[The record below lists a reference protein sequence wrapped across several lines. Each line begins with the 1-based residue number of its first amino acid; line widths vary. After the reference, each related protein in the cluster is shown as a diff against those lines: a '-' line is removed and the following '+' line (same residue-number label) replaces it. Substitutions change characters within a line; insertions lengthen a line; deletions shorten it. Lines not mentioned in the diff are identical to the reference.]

1 MPKARR
7 LKSGNWRA
15 QAFDHVEMVDGKKK
29 YVHRSFTARTKW
41 EAERLANAFLA
52 KKGEQS
58 CEMRFEDAIDKYC
71 EIKSHTLSPSTI
83 NGYKIVK
90 RTAYGSLLGKRI
102 DQITKEDVQN
112 CINEYAIGHSAKSC
126 KNALGLLTAV
136 ITTFIP
142 NADVTAT
149 IPIKSKVDYYTPT
162 DEDIERLLKAITSRE
177 LRKAVLLAAFGTMR
191 RSEICGLMD
200 TDIDGDAIT
209 IRRTM
214 VRSPEGGYVV
224 KDTAKNE
231 TSQRTI
237 IYPHFVIKEFE
248 GVEGYLV
255 KMKPDKITGRF
266 ISAVKKAGLPHFR
279 FHDLRA
285 YSVSI
290 AHAIGIPDVYIME
303 RGGWKTDATFKAIY
317 RRTMSDK
324 SREFANVLNDHYEK
338 LHTKLHTKPDSK
350 KRGTPKSQI

>member
-1 MPKARR
+1 MPKARK

-15 QAFDHVEMVDGKKK
+15 QAFDHVETVDGKKK
-29 YVHRSFTARTKW
+29 YVHRSFTARTKY
-41 EAERLANAFLA
+41 EAERLANEFSASRHA
-52 KKGEQS
+52 QS
-58 CEMRFEDAIDKYC
+58 SELRFGDAIDKYC
-71 EIKSHTLSPSTI
+71 EIKSHSLSPSTI

-90 RTAYGSLLGKRI
+90 RTAYGKLLTKRI
-102 DQITKEDVQN
+102 DQITKEDVQT
-112 CINEYAIGHSAKSC
+112 CINEYALNHSAKSC

-142 NADVTAT
+142 DANVTAT

-162 DEDIERLLKAITSRE
+162 DKDIEKLLKAITSPE

-214 VRSPEGGYVV
+214 VRSPKGGYVV

-231 TSQRTI
+231 SSQRTI

-303 RGGWKTDATFKAIY
+303 RGGWKTDTTFKQIY
-317 RRTMSDK
+317 RRAISDK
-324 SREFANVLNDHYEK
+324 SKEFAAVLNDHYEK
-338 LHTKLHTKPDSK
+338 LHTELHTKPKNK
-350 KRGTPKSQI
+350 K